1 MMSFLDPRNTALQRA
16 VSLDSMAQIA
26 FPKDFVWGCAASA
39 YQIEGAWNE
48 DGKGPSVWDTFTHIP
63 GKIADGEN
71 GDTATDHYHRY
82 KEDVALMAEIGL
94 HAYRFSTA
102 WSRILPDGIGAVNQ
116 RGLDFYDRLVDALL
130 AKNIEPYVCLYHYDL
145 PLALHKKGGWAKREI
160 ASQFAEYAYI
170 VVDRLSDRV
179 STFFT
184 HNEPG
189 VAAFLGYLLGR
200 HAPGRKNPVAALKA
214 FHHMML
220 SHGLAMDSIRSAAR
234 RPIKIGIILN
244 LSPVYPFSN
253 DPRDI
258 ALARHADMVLN
269 RAALDPLLKGTSPL
283 QESALGRI
291 FNRPIIKPGDLEKI
305 HRLDLLGVNYYSRT
319 IIKHNPKWPIIP
331 MGLGKLEGSVYSMM
345 WEIYPKGIYNLL
357 TRIWKDYSPSC
368 EIMITENRI
377 PLLDTVDAD
386 GRVHD
391 ETRIG
396 YLKEHLMQIYLTM
409 QSGVPVKGYFHW
421 SLMDNFE
428 WALGYTPRFGLVHI
442 NYDTLQRTIKES
454 GKWFHQVIRA
464 NGFPCENGLPL

>member
-1 MMSFLDPRNTALQRA
+1 
-16 VSLDSMAQIA
+16 MAQIA

-48 DGKGPSVWDTFTHIP
+48 DGKGPSIWDTFTHIP
-63 GKIADGEN
+63 GKIADDAN
-71 GDTATDHYHRY
+71 GDIATDHYHRY

-94 HAYRFSTA
+94 RAYRFSTA

-145 PLALHKKGGWAKREI
+145 PLALHKKGGWAKRET

-200 HAPGRKNPVAALKA
+200 HAPGRKNLMAALKA

-234 RPIKIGIILN
+234 QTVKIGIILN
-244 LSPVYPFSN
+244 LSPVYPFSS
-253 DPRDI
+253 DPRDA
-258 ALARHADMVLN
+258 ALTRYADAVLN

-283 QESALGRI
+283 QESALGRV
-291 FNRPIIKPGDLEKI
+291 FSRPIIKPGDLEKI

-319 IIKHNPKWPIIP
+319 VIKHNPKLPIIP

-357 TRIWKDYSPSC
+357 TRIWKDYSPAC
-368 EIMITENRI
+368 EIIITENGI
-377 PLLDTVDAD
+377 PLLETVDAD

-391 ETRIG
+391 EIRIG

-464 NGFPCENGLPL
+464 NGLPGENE